1 MPPTVDDGGTTAM
14 EVGVKFTADTGGYIT
29 GIRFYKAPG
38 NTGTHVGDLWTTG
51 GILLATA
58 TFTGETASGWQQ
70 VDFAPVVLI
79 GANTTYIASYHTN
92 IGHTSDDHNYF
103 TNGGVNNTPLHA
115 LQSGVSGGNG
125 VYVYNAGM
133 AFPTNTNLD
142 SNYWVDVAFVPT
154 LAVTPA
160 NPSIAQGATQQFTA
174 TGTYSD
180 SSTQDVTSSV
190 TWSSSNTAAATIT
203 SGGLATGGAI
213 GNTTIQATSGSISG
227 STTLTVSATG
237 LVGYWKFDEG
247 SGTTAADSSGNGYT
261 ATLVNGVSWVAGK
274 IGDALSANGGNQYV
288 SIPTINLSGTSTVTV
303 AFWANRTYS
312 QTVESVL
319 LEDST
324 NYNGSSTGFGFFPD
338 DTQCNGIQAAVHGNV
353 GYSVNCYG
361 QPSSGV
367 WHHLAVIYDKTQAGN
382 NQTALY
388 IDGVLQTP
396 TSNLN
401 TAQNTNS
408 FGNNP
413 IYLFSRDG
421 TEYFN
426 AGEMDDLRLY
436 NRALSAAEIQQIYQA
451 GSASLVSIAV
461 TPANPS
467 IVKGAT
473 QQFTATGTYN
483 DSSTQ
488 NLTSSV
494 TWSSTN
500 TAAATITSGGLATGV
515 GTGTTTIGAA
525 SGSINGTTNLT
536 VTTVLA
542 QGFAYRRA
550 VTLTNSGSTLTNYQV
565 KIALTS
571 SNMNIS
577 HAKSDGSDVR
587 VRASDGV
594 TNLSYWIE
602 NWNSSSQVATVWANV
617 PSIPNGSSTI
627 YLVYGEASATTTA
640 SGTNTFL
647 FFDDFSSA
655 DPSTLN
661 GYYQES
667 TLSTVNLGAA
677 QAWEGHDQPHFFT
690 VLPNPYG
697 ATLDGVTYTYWAWY
711 GLHSWVVSGIGLAGS
726 NDLVN
731 WTKYSSNPVIPVAT
745 GCSRPSVILVSTTLN
760 MACESTAATPQIS
773 YFTSTNGTS
782 WTAQTAFTAFT
793 YNAVTPQLW
802 LNPNNGN
809 YYLFYAYCSGVNY
822 YVINYRTATTVA
834 GLETAADNT
843 ILRSPGTNNPFVYAP
858 YVTYDTASGLY
869 VMQVETV
876 PNTSS
881 GGPDTTWYVVTLLS
895 SSIDGPWTVAAG
907 SPIHTGGYACPEN
920 YNASGTLYTYYCY
933 YNGSAWSISY
943 TTASVSTGLQQYSKP
958 KTSLWTDVH
967 DTTDTAPTWYLTPCT
982 DWKGASATCLYGF
995 GQFTGEVGSKDPMLQ
1010 SSYSGTNYI
1019 LDAQVYGEGANDAQI
1034 GTRMSATAA
1043 NYYSTELYFNH
1054 NGTDNI
1060 YVAKRSP
1067 TWTSLGD
1074 VVAGDL
1080 YWQTWYQLEANPQG
1094 TTQEASTQYG
1104 TYTVS
1109 GTDSTYSSGAAG
1121 PSLELFGSAMF
1132 GYTFIRQYAATPPT
1146 NSVESEIS
1154 GNY

>member
-1 MPPTVDDGGTTAM
+1 
-14 EVGVKFTADTGGYIT
+14 
-29 GIRFYKAPG
+29 
-38 NTGTHVGDLWTTG
+38 
-51 GILLATA
+51 
-58 TFTGETASGWQQ
+58 
-70 VDFAPVVLI
+70 
-79 GANTTYIASYHTN
+79 
-92 IGHTSDDHNYF
+92 
-103 TNGGVNNTPLHA
+103 
-115 LQSGVSGGNG
+115 
-125 VYVYNAGM
+125 
-133 AFPTNTNLD
+133 
-142 SNYWVDVAFVPT
+142 
-154 LAVTPA
+154 
-160 NPSIAQGATQQFTA
+160 
-174 TGTYSD
+174 
-180 SSTQDVTSSV
+180 
-190 TWSSSNTAAATIT
+190 
-203 SGGLATGGAI
+203 
-213 GNTTIQATSGSISG
+213 
-227 STTLTVSATG
+227 
-237 LVGYWKFDEG
+237 
-247 SGTTAADSSGNGYT
+247 
-261 ATLVNGVSWVAGK
+261 
-274 IGDALSANGGNQYV
+274 
-288 SIPTINLSGTSTVTV
+288 
-303 AFWANRTYS
+303 
-312 QTVESVL
+312 
-319 LEDST
+319 
-324 NYNGSSTGFGFFPD
+324 
-338 DTQCNGIQAAVHGNV
+338 
-353 GYSVNCYG
+353 
-361 QPSSGV
+361 
-367 WHHLAVIYDKTQAGN
+367 
-382 NQTALY
+382 
-388 IDGVLQTP
+388 
-396 TSNLN
+396 
-401 TAQNTNS
+401 
-408 FGNNP
+408 
-413 IYLFSRDG
+413 
-421 TEYFN
+421 
-426 AGEMDDLRLY
+426 
-436 NRALSAAEIQQIYQA
+436 
-451 GSASLVSIAV
+451 
-461 TPANPS
+461 
-467 IVKGAT
+467 
-473 QQFTATGTYN
+473 
-483 DSSTQ
+483 
-488 NLTSSV
+488 
-494 TWSSTN
+494 
-500 TAAATITSGGLATGV
+500 
-515 GTGTTTIGAA
+515 
-525 SGSINGTTNLT
+525 
-536 VTTVLA
+536 
-542 QGFAYRRA
+542 
-550 VTLTNSGSTLTNYQV
+550 
-565 KIALTS
+565 
-571 SNMNIS
+571 
-577 HAKSDGSDVR
+577 
-587 VRASDGV
+587 
-594 TNLSYWIE
+594 
-602 NWNSSSQVATVWANV
+602 
-617 PSIPNGSSTI
+617 
-627 YLVYGEASATTTA
+627 
-640 SGTNTFL
+640 
-647 FFDDFSSA
+647 
-655 DPSTLN
+655 
-661 GYYQES
+661 
-667 TLSTVNLGAA
+667 LGAA

>member
-1 MPPTVDDGGTTAM
+1 M
-14 EVGVKFTADTGGYIT
+14 
-29 GIRFYKAPG
+29 
-38 NTGTHVGDLWTTG
+38 
-51 GILLATA
+51 
-58 TFTGETASGWQQ
+58 
-70 VDFAPVVLI
+70 
-79 GANTTYIASYHTN
+79 
-92 IGHTSDDHNYF
+92 
-103 TNGGVNNTPLHA
+103 
-115 LQSGVSGGNG
+115 
-125 VYVYNAGM
+125 
-133 AFPTNTNLD
+133 
-142 SNYWVDVAFVPT
+142 
-154 LAVTPA
+154 
-160 NPSIAQGATQQFTA
+160 
-174 TGTYSD
+174 
-180 SSTQDVTSSV
+180 

-461 TPANPS
+461 TSANPS

-536 VTTVLA
+536 VTAVTAVLVSIAVTPANPTITVGATQQFTATGTYSDSSTQNLTSSVTWTSSSTSLATITSGGLATGVGTGTTTIGAASGSINGTTNLTVTTVLA

-571 SNMNIS
+571 SNMNFS